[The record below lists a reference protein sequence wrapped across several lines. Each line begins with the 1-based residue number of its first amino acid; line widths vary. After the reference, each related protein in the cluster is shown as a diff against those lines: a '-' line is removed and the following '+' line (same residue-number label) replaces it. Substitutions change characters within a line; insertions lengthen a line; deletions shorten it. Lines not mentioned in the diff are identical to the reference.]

1 MPTHLSQ
8 IHPVVWIQLVKPYYA
23 RDDQSLPPII
33 INDEPEYE
41 VESIVDFNLL
51 RSKRRNGPT
60 MVEFRVRWKGGYQD
74 SWHEPIDFEN
84 ATDSLVANL
93 RQLTVKQRVAVLKA
107 FDSVSLERLPN
118 DLRVL
123 LI

>member
-1 MPTHLSQ
+1 M
-8 IHPVVWIQLVKPYYA
+8 
-23 RDDQSLPPII
+23 I

-41 VESIVDFNLL
+41 VESIDFNLL

-74 SWHEPIDFEN
+74 SWHEPIDFE
-84 ATDSLVANL
+84 
-93 RQLTVKQRVAVLKA
+93 KRVAVLKA
-107 FDSVSLERLPN
+107 LDSVSLERLPN

-123 LI
+123 LIYIPMQAN